1 MLSGAGPLGR
11 SVEKDFAM
19 GKTVKTI
26 NPATE
31 QQLEELELTSSQ
43 QVEQALVR
51 SKEAFRRWRR
61 TPISERSMLMRAVA
75 RQLREDEAALARHA
89 TLEMGK
95 PIAQARAEVQKCA
108 RTCDYF
114 AEHGAS
120 MLADQPAA
128 SDATESYVCFDP
140 LGAVLAVM
148 PWNFPYWQVIR
159 AAAPALMAG
168 NVMLL
173 KHALNVSRCAVEID
187 ALFGRAGAP
196 SGLFQTLLLEH
207 GEVPALLGDERIV
220 AATLTGSE
228 RAGMSIARESGNQI
242 KKTVL
247 ELGGSDPFIVL
258 ADADIEAAAQTA
270 AKARFQNTGQSC
282 IAAKRFFVEA
292 QVADA
297 FNARFAAAVQAL
309 RTGDPL
315 REDVDLGPLARGD
328 LRDEL
333 DRQVRA
339 SIEAG
344 ARVLVGGKPIKGKG
358 YYFEPTIL
366 VDVPPDAPALREET
380 FGPVAAV
387 VAVKDADEAVERAND
402 SRFGLSANLWT
413 RDLVRAKR
421 LAREL
426 ASGGVFINGMTAS
439 DPRLPFGGIKK
450 SGYGRELSAFG
461 LREFANIKTVWIGP
475 MQGEASRN
483 AGVE

>member
-1 MLSGAGPLGR
+1 MA
-11 SVEKDFAM
+11 
-19 GKTVKTI
+19 KTVKTI

-31 QQLEELELTSSQ
+31 KQLEELELASPP

-51 SKEAFRRWRR
+51 SREAFRRWRR
-61 TPISERSMLMRAVA
+61 TPITERSMLMRAVA
-75 RQLREDEAALARHA
+75 RQLSDEEAALARHA

-95 PIAQARAEVQKCA
+95 PIAQARAEIQKCA
-108 RTCDYF
+108 RACDYF
-114 AEHGAS
+114 AEHAAS
-120 MLADQPAA
+120 MLEDQSAP
-128 SDATESYVCFDP
+128 SDAAESYVCFDP
-140 LGAVLAVM
+140 LGTVLAVM

-173 KHALNVSRCAVEID
+173 KHALNVSRCAVEIE
-187 ALFGRAGAP
+187 AVFGRAGAP
-196 SGLFQTLLLEH
+196 VGLFQTLLLEH

-228 RAGMSIARESGNQI
+228 RAGVSVAREAGSQI

-270 AKARFQNTGQSC
+270 ARARFQNTGQSC

-292 QVADA
+292 PVAEA
-297 FNARFAAAVQAL
+297 FNARFAAAVRAL

-315 REDVDLGPLARGD
+315 RDDVDLGPLARAD

-333 DRQVRA
+333 DRQVRT

-344 ARVLVGGKPIKGKG
+344 ARVLVGGKPIPGRG
-358 YYFEPTIL
+358 YFYEPTIL
-366 VDVPPDAPALREET
+366 VDVPESAPALREET

-387 VAVKDADEAVERAND
+387 VTVKDADEAIERAND
-402 SRFGLSANLWT
+402 SRFGLSSNLWT
-413 RDLVRAKR
+413 RDIARAKR

-426 ASGGVFINGMTAS
+426 AAGGVFINGMTAS
-439 DPRLPFGGIKK
+439 DARLPFGGIKK

-461 LREFANIKTVWIGP
+461 LREFTNIKTVWIGP
-475 MQGEASRN
+475 ARGGNQRN
-483 AGVE
+483 AGVD